1 MGMKAFFLALTQFLR
16 DDTGALSSMR
26 LLFLAWG
33 LVALVVWAVIC
44 FKTATVA
51 ALPWS
56 LTSFIVSLIG
66 GKVLQSWTES
76 IGQPTP
82 PTVVTPPVVVPT
94 TPPIVVDN
102 PPKND
107 IVMP

>member
-1 MGMKAFFLALTQFLR
+1 MKAFFYGLTQFVR

-33 LVALVVWAVIC
+33 FAALVIWVIIC
-44 FKTATVA
+44 LKTGAIA

-56 LTSFIVSLIG
+56 LTSFIISLVG

-76 IGQPTP
+76 IGQPITP
-82 PTVVTPPVVVPT
+82 SVSQPK
-94 TPPIVVDN
+94 IAVDN
-102 PPKND
+102 TPRND
-107 IVMP
+107 IMMP

>member
-1 MGMKAFFLALTQFLR
+1 MKAFFYGLTSFVR

-33 LVALVVWAVIC
+33 FAALVVWVIIC
-44 FKTATVA
+44 LQTGSIM

-56 LTSFIVSLIG
+56 LTSFIVSLVG

-76 IGQPTP
+76 IGQPVQPPATP
-82 PTVVTPPVVVPT
+82 PPATPPE
-94 TPPIVVDN
+94 IVVDN
-102 PPKND
+102 PPQND